1 MSENMHLLKSKV
13 MNVCVCVKAEIYM
26 HVKGKSKCVRAEID
40 ICEKRMQECESGR
53 MNYGLY
59 SPSLK
64 AK

>member
-1 MSENMHLLKSKV
+1 M
-13 MNVCVCVKAEIYM
+13 CVKAEIYM